1 MKHEELW
8 EVYRSLNQEVGNV
21 YQAWSFGGN
30 ADELAHLV
38 LSGRK
43 CATSSLY
50 VWYERGGERLPQV
63 FDYNIIL
70 NGRGEAVCIVE
81 TTKVIIVP
89 FNEVTEEHAF
99 KEGEGD
105 RRLKTWQEIHR
116 SFFTKELLAMG
127 LHFHDEMLVVCEEF
141 RVVYKA

>member
-1 MKHEELW
+1 MKKDELW
-8 EVYRSLNQEVGNV
+8 EAYRFVNPMIGDT
-21 YQAWSFGGN
+21 YQAWSFGVE
-30 ADELAHLV
+30 ADALANLV
-38 LSGRK
+38 VSGQK
-43 CATSSLY
+43 CATTSLY

-70 NGRGEAVCIVE
+70 NGRDEAVCIVE
-81 TTKVIIVP
+81 TTNVIIVP

-116 SFFTKELLAMG
+116 SFFTKELLEIG